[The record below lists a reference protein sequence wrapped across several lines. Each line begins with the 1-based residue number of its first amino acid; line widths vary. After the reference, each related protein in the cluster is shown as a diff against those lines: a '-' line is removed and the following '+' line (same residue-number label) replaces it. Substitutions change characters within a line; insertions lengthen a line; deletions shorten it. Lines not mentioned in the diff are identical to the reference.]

1 MRFTAYIILLFLL
14 LFCGADTAQNY
25 LTIRNADGSLSNAAT
40 SWVKKITFSADATQ
54 MNIYLSNAQ
63 QITQTTTAVSKMS
76 FDNSG
81 SGVALPVELTSFT
94 ASPGGKTVNLKWQ
107 TATEINSARFEIER
121 MDGTNTKWNTIA
133 TLKGAGNSTIAHTY
147 TYSDKSVVSG
157 KYVYRLKMV
166 DNDGTA
172 RYSAVSE
179 AQVGIPQTFALQQ
192 NYPNPFNP
200 STRIAYS
207 LPSKGF
213 VKLQVYSITGQL
225 VKTIV
230 QAQQEAGYYTA
241 DFSAADMS
249 SGVYMYILSVDTK
262 TIVKKMLLMK

>member
-1 MRFTAYIILLFLL
+1 MRFTAYIIFLSFFLL
-14 LFCGADTAQNY
+14 CRVNTAQSY
-25 LTIRNADGSLSNAAT
+25 LTIRNTDGSLSNAAT
-40 SWVKKITFSADATQ
+40 SWVTKITFSSDATQ

-63 QITQTTTAVSKMS
+63 QITQTTTAVNKMS

-81 SGVALPVELTSFT
+81 SGVALPVELTSFM
-94 ASPGGKTVNLKWQ
+94 ASSGGKSVSLKWQ

-121 MDGTNTKWNTIA
+121 QDRSGTKWSTIA
-133 TLKGAGNSTIAHTY
+133 TVKGAGNSNIAHTY
-147 TYSDKSVVSG
+147 AYSDNSVVSG
-157 KYVYRLKMV
+157 KYAYRLKMV

-172 RYSAVSE
+172 RYSAISE
-179 AQVGIPQTFALQQ
+179 ALVGVPQTFTLQQ

-207 LPSKGF
+207 LPAKGF

-262 TIVKKMLLMK
+262 TIMKKMLLMK